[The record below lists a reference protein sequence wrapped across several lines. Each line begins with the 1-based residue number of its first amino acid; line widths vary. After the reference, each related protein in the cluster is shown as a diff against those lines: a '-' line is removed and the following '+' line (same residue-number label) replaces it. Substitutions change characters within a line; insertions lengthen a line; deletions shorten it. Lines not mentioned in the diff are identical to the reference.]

1 MNKGARYFDEINF
14 LRAFAILAV
23 ISIHVAAFFTH
34 MSGITFQTSVYMA
47 IYAFSHFAVPLF
59 ICISGFVLY
68 NKYYDA
74 IDIKTFLKKRLGT
87 VLPPFLIFSTFYLGV
102 TLIGSIILT
111 KSVTLDIS
119 HILYRYYPTDGCLYH
134 LWFFVLIIQFYLIY
148 PAIVQTF
155 NYCKSRD
162 RTLEL
167 LVASFFIGVIYK
179 LYLVSDMNVLR
190 TSIPLLGVATMFVG
204 YLFYFILGMVFLDR
218 YDEMV
223 LKYTSH
229 KFLYWMPF
237 TLICGTIIGT
247 FGYAREYFN
256 YSIAL
261 IHPMAGEYWHYIV
274 AIITPLYYV
283 CIFAICFIISLY
295 LVSHRTR
302 IVAFLEKIGRY
313 SFSIYLIHVFILS
326 VLVLAFSQFGFDI
339 NNWLFYPVTFCL
351 TFILS
356 YLSVEILQKLP
367 YSKYII
373 GITR

>member
-1 MNKGARYFDEINF
+1 M
-14 LRAFAILAV
+14 
-23 ISIHVAAFFTH
+23 
-34 MSGITFQTSVYMA
+34 
-47 IYAFSHFAVPLF
+47 
-59 ICISGFVLY
+59 VL
-68 NKYYDA
+68 
-74 IDIKTFLKKRLGT
+74 
-87 VLPPFLIFSTFYLGV
+87 
-102 TLIGSIILT
+102 
-111 KSVTLDIS
+111 
-119 HILYRYYPTDGCLYH
+119 
-134 LWFFVLIIQFYLIY
+134 
-148 PAIVQTF
+148 
-155 NYCKSRD
+155 
-162 RTLEL
+162 
-167 LVASFFIGVIYK
+167 
-179 LYLVSDMNVLR
+179 
-190 TSIPLLGVATMFVG
+190 
-204 YLFYFILGMVFLDR
+204 LDR